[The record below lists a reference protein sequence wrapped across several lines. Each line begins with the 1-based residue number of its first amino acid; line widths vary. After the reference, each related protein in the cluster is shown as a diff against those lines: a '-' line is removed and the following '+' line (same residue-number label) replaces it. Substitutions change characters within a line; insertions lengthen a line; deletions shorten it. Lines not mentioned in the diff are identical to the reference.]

1 MGRAA
6 AAFALDAGRTVI
18 ATVRDRPERL
28 ADLAACGV
36 MVRSGVDAA
45 DTQAVGALIAEHRI
59 GAAILA
65 PILTV
70 SAKAAPALAAAGV
83 TRAVFFSSNNVAIDP
98 EAPVYAALA
107 AAELEVREALP
118 AASVLRPT
126 MIYGH
131 AGDGNLAR
139 LMTAMRRWGIAPIP
153 GSGTALQQPVHV
165 DDVGRAAVAAL
176 EEPACV
182 GATFALGGAVVL
194 TLHDLYRACA
204 RAVGRPVLMPR
215 IPVAPLAPLAPLVG
229 LKPAQFARIDRDK
242 TAQGPLPPA
251 ALAART
257 PLHDGLSRLATM
269 LAKL

>member
-36 MVRSGVDAA
+36 VVRSGVDAA
-45 DTQAVGALIAEHRI
+45 DPASIAALVAEHRV
-59 GAAILA
+59 GSAILA

-70 SAKAAPALAAAGV
+70 SAKAAPVLAACGV
-83 TRAVFFSSNNVAIDP
+83 TRAVFFSSNNVAIDQ
-98 EAPVYAALA
+98 EAPVYAALG
-107 AAELEVREALP
+107 AAEAEVRVALP
-118 AASVLRPT
+118 SAALLRPT

-131 AGDGNLAR
+131 RGDGNLAR
-139 LMTAMRRWGIAPIP
+139 LIGVMRRWRIAPIP
-153 GSGTALQQPVHV
+153 GSGGALQQPVHV

-176 EEPACV
+176 EEPACA

-204 RAVGRPVLMPR
+204 RAIGRPVLLPR
-215 IPVAPLAPLAPLVG
+215 IPVAPLAPLARLVG
-229 LKPAQFARIDRDK
+229 LKAAQFARIDRDK
-242 TAQGPLPPA
+242 TAQGPPPPPA
-251 ALAART
+251 LAPRV
-257 PLHDGLSRLATM
+257 PLDDGLARLARL
-269 LAKL
+269 LANP